1 MARRIF
7 VTATDTDA
15 GKTYI
20 TAMLLRGL
28 RAAGR
33 DVIGLKPVASGVDGR
48 KINADVAALL
58 AAQDLPMSHAAH
70 INLYS
75 FEAPLAPSQAAA
87 AQGRHINE
95 KALVTW
101 CEDASAAREICLI
114 EGVGGLM
121 APLTDIWLVSDWLAA
136 MPDCEVLLVVRARLG
151 GINHA
156 LLTLDKLQR
165 MGRMPHRIIINDAD
179 AVGDAM
185 LERHAT
191 AIMACFNGLDIT
203 CCSHGGKLPAGMP

>member
-33 DVIGLKPVASGVDGR
+33 DVIGLKPVASGSEGVR
-48 KINADVAALL
+48 LNADVAALL
-58 AAQDLPMSHAAH
+58 AAQELPDIAAPD

-75 FEAPLAPSQAAA
+75 FGMALAPSQAASA
-87 AQGRHINE
+87 EGRNIDT
-95 KALVTW
+95 KRLVAW
-101 CEDASAAREICLI
+101 CAKASAGHDVSLI

-121 APLTDIWLVSDWLAA
+121 TPLTDDCRVCDWLAA

-156 LLTLDKLQR
+156 LLTLDKLYR
-165 MGRMPHRIIINDAD
+165 MHRPPHRIIINDAD
-179 AVGDAM
+179 AVGDTM

-191 AIMACFNGLDIT
+191 AIMACFNGLDII
-203 CCSHGGKLPAGMP
+203 CCSHGGNLPAGMP